1 MIQSGCSTAASLHS
15 ACVEKIQQQS
25 RTHEIKMITMLQS
38 FITELSKSQ
47 DQSASTAEVE
57 PWMIDN
63 VSESWSICRLVRQT
77 SRDEISTLW
86 IDEAQQQN
94 KIRLIQQFGTFW
106 NFNSL

>member
-1 MIQSGCSTAASLHS
+1 
-15 ACVEKIQQQS
+15 
-25 RTHEIKMITMLQS
+25 MITMLQS

-77 SRDEISTLW
+77 SRDEISTL
-86 IDEAQQQN
+86 
-94 KIRLIQQFGTFW
+94 
-106 NFNSL
+106 